1 MEHIRP
7 GQNRRT
13 KMRSAFIG
21 LLCLFLAGSAILTL
35 SACGTKKTVSAQE
48 VAIDLG
54 RSSLYTEKERNDA
67 VLLIREKFAGFAG
80 DCELHSVR
88 YAGDEANNEENLE
101 WLNSLR
107 EARSNIP
114 PQDAGKKY
122 VQVAE
127 FLSDFHSP
135 VEEGPYAREI
145 DTDYKD
151 YPWWLARLKDG
162 DWEIV
167 SWGY

>member
-1 MEHIRP
+1 M
-7 GQNRRT
+7 
-13 KMRSAFIG
+13 KSAVKTIFGIM
-21 LLCLFLAGSAILTL
+21 LAACVLSAL
-35 SACGTKKTVSAQE
+35 SACGEKTSVPAPPE

-54 RSSLYTEKERNDA
+54 GSSLYTPEELSAA
-67 VLLIREKFAGFAG
+67 VLLIKDKFASFAG

-88 YAGDEANNEENLE
+88 YAGDAANNGENLE

-135 VEEGPYAREI
+135 VEEGPYAWEI
-145 DTDYKD
+145 DTEYKD
-151 YPWWLARLKDG
+151 YQWWLARLKDG

>member
-1 MEHIRP
+1 M
-7 GQNRRT
+7 
-13 KMRSAFIG
+13 KSAFRHMIG
-21 LLCLFLAGSAILTL
+21 FLLAGCVLLALPSCAE
-35 SACGTKKTVSAQE
+35 KKHEPAPE

-54 RSSLYTEKERNDA
+54 SSSLYTQAELNAA
-67 VLLIREKFAGFAG
+67 VLMIREKFASFAG

-107 EARSNIP
+107 RVRSNMP
-114 PQDAGKKY
+114 PKDVGKQY

-127 FLSDFHSP
+127 FLSNFHSP
-135 VEEGPYAREI
+135 VEEGPYAWEL
-145 DTDYKD
+145 DMEYKD
-151 YPWWLARLKDG
+151 YQWWLGRLEDG
-162 DWEIV
+162 RWEIV

>member
-1 MEHIRP
+1 MKSFFK
-7 GQNRRT
+7 T
-13 KMRSAFIG
+13 M
-21 LLCLFLAGSAILTL
+21 LCLVSASVMILVL
-35 SACGTKKTVSAQE
+35 SACGTKTTGLAPE

-54 RSSLYTEKERNDA
+54 SSSLYTQEELNTA
-67 VLLIREKFAGFAG
+67 VLLVKDKFATFTG
-80 DCELHSVR
+80 CELHSIR
-88 YAGDEANNEENLE
+88 YAGDDANNEENLE

-114 PQDAGKKY
+114 PEDVGKQY

-135 VEEGPYAREI
+135 VEEGPYAWELDMEYR
-145 DTDYKD
+145 DYQ
-151 YPWWLARLKDG
+151 WWLARLKDG
-162 DWEIV
+162 EWEIV